1 MSAVISPELDPKVA
15 VILEA
20 AFEAFLKFGFRR
32 ASMADIAAGA
42 GMSRA
47 ALYLHFKNKDD
58 IFRSMIAVYHTERL
72 QGLAAALA
80 VETDVPTQIEAGF
93 AAITQARFPALLDS
107 PHGAEFLD
115 AKSVAFAD
123 QAAQGDAQ
131 VVMSFGVW
139 LDQAAVEGRLNYL
152 PYGNSG
158 LEVAQMMLKAMFGLK
173 HCAMGYEAF
182 ARDRDSLA
190 RMFGVAL
197 AV

>member
-1 MSAVISPELDPKVA
+1 MSTDISHKLDPKVV

-20 AFEAFLKFGFRR
+20 AFEAFLKFGFKR
-32 ASMADIAAGA
+32 ASMADIAVEA

-58 IFRSMIAVYHTERL
+58 IFRSMIAVYHTECL

-80 VETDVPTQIEAGF
+80 VEADVPAQIEAAF

-158 LEVAQMMLKAMFGLK
+158 LEVAQVMLKAMFGLK
-173 HCAMGYEAF
+173 IGAMGYEAF
-182 ARDRDSLA
+182 AKDRDSLA